1 MKILLVDDELPARA
15 RLKSLL
21 TGIPDCE
28 VVGEAGNGREAL
40 QLWETTQPDVL
51 LLDIRMPVMDG
62 LETARHLAGLENPP
76 AVVFTTAYDEFAVEA
91 FNTRAIAYLLKPVRQ
106 AQLSAALANAGRL
119 NRVQL
124 SQLSEQTQQEP
135 RHHICARLRDKLHVV
150 PLDDIQCFIADQKYV
165 TVCHSQGELLID
177 EALKDL
183 EKEFTGLFIRVH
195 RNALVALAYVQSMEK
210 SEDGHFLVYLKGR
223 TEPLEVSRRMVA
235 DVRSHLRNAR

>member
-1 MKILLVDDELPARA
+1 MKVLVVDDETPART
-15 RLKSLL
+15 RLKTLL
-21 TGIPDCE
+21 AEIPGCE
-28 VVGEAGNGREAL
+28 VVGEAVNGREAL
-40 QLWETTQPDVL
+40 RLWETTQPDVL

-76 AVVFTTAYDEFAVEA
+76 AIVFTTAYDEFAVEA

-106 AQLSAALANAGRL
+106 AQLAAALTNAGRL

-124 SQLSEQTQQEP
+124 SQLSEHTEHEA

-150 PLDDIQCFIADQKYV
+150 PVDTIQCFIADQKYV

-183 EKEFTGLFIRVH
+183 EKEFSKLFIRVH
-195 RNALVALAYVQSMEK
+195 RNALVAMSYVRSLEK
-210 SEDGHFLVYLKGR
+210 SEDGHFHVYLNGR
-223 TEPLEVSRRMVA
+223 TAPVEVSRRMVA
-235 DVRSHLRNAR
+235 DVRAHLRNAR